1 MRPIARLLAR
11 LLAFVALLGIAA
23 QPASAQSILRD
34 AETEALLQDLV
45 NPLVQAAGMPKG
57 SVEVVLVHDPS
68 INAFV
73 AGGQRIYVHS
83 GLINEAD
90 TANEV
95 QGVLAHELG
104 HITGGHVI
112 SGSQAAGNAMKIQL
126 LSMLAGIAGA
136 LAGAGDAG
144 MAAMALGQQAAMS
157 TYLSFSRTQEAS
169 ADAASVKFLKCAG
182 ISGRGAVS
190 FFRKLQNLEFRHGYS
205 QSDEAGFARTHPL
218 TGDRV
223 SRLEADLKDD
233 PAWGFPDADLV
244 AEFEV
249 PSASTGDQ
257 PRPPSELG
265 SNCAAA
271 PVLTADLER
280 RFQLAKAKL
289 YGYLATPAQTLRSY
303 PEYLTSAP
311 ARYARAY
318 AYHKDSRMTDALAEA
333 DALLAAAPNAPYFL
347 ELKGQILLESGR
359 PVDALEPLRQATTL
373 TGNNPLIASLFAH
386 ALMATEDNSHLAE
399 AEQVLKGAVG
409 RDRENPS
416 AWYQL
421 GIVYGA
427 QGDIPRA
434 QLASAE
440 QQVMTGRARE
450 ALHNAQSAE
459 QGLPTG
465 SPDWIR
471 AQDVALQARAEL
483 ERTRDRN

>member
-23 QPASAQSILRD
+23 QPAAAQSILRD
-34 AETEALLQDLV
+34 AETEALLLELV
-45 NPLVQAAGMPKG
+45 NPLVEAAGMPKG
-57 SVEVVLVHDPS
+57 SVDVVLVQDRS

-112 SGSQAAGNAMKIQL
+112 SGPQAAGNAMKIQL
-126 LSMLAGIAGA
+126 LSMLAGVAA
-136 LAGAGDAG
+136 MLAGAGDAG
-144 MAAMALGQQAAMS
+144 MAAMALGQQAAMG

-169 ADAASVKFLKCAG
+169 ADAASVQFLKCAG
-182 ISGRGAVS
+182 VSGQGAVN
-190 FFRKLQNLEFRHGYS
+190 FFKKLQNLEFRYGYS
-205 QSDEAGFARTHPL
+205 QSEDAGFARTHPL
-218 TGDRV
+218 TGDRI
-223 SRLEADLKDD
+223 SRLEADLKND
-233 PAWGFPDADLV
+233 PAWGGPADLV
-244 AEFEV
+244 AEFEA
-249 PSASTGDQ
+249 PPASPAEEPQ
-257 PRPPSELG
+257 AHAEHA
-265 SNCAAA
+265 SNCANG
-271 PVLTADLER
+271 PVPTADLER
-280 RFQLAKAKL
+280 RFRLAKAKL

-303 PEYLTSAP
+303 PSYLTEAP

-318 AYHKDSRMTDALAEA
+318 AYNKDARLDEAQAEA
-333 DALLAAAPNAPYFL
+333 DALIATEPENPYFL
-347 ELKGQILLESGR
+347 ELKGQMLLESGR
-359 PVDALEPLRQATTL
+359 PVEAIEPLRRAATL

-386 ALMATEDNSHLAE
+386 ALLATEDNTHLAE

-409 RDRENPS
+409 RDRENPG

-427 QGDIPRA
+427 RGDIPRA

-440 QQVMTGRARE
+440 QQIMTGRPRE
-450 ALHNAQSAE
+450 ALQNAESAE
-459 QGLPTG
+459 RGLEQGT
-465 SPDWIR
+465 PDWIR
-471 AQDVALQARAEL
+471 AGDVALQARAEL